1 MIQND
6 ELLCGKNYQM
16 GNIKYLKPEDK
27 KNFESNSSFPG
38 EEGNPFDK
46 ILRALEKIN
55 KIPSFLFVIFIFFL
69 DGILTTFTINNWVI
83 LFAFSISDTLVISLA
98 PALKISF
105 GSYKSQVLIL
115 TILRSV
121 FIWLP
126 YPFNLILQII
136 GLLLVVYGFLIEPA
150 VVKISLMKHK
160 FGNFNEIVH
169 FIHLADIHLE
179 QLSLREL
186 KILNIVKQK
195 KPDFVLFTGDFLNL
209 SNNRD
214 KKSIKEIITFLNQIN
229 TISPIYYV
237 TGSPAVDLEESIHE
251 ISNNIAGLHLNN
263 ENHLIKVGNV
273 AINLIG
279 ITCSHHPHLDVIHI
293 LKLLDQNNLN
303 FLLYHSPDIIYEIGE
318 TDKLDLILSGH
329 THGGQVCLPL
339 FGALF
344 TGSLYG
350 RKLQSGLY
358 KIHNTM
364 LYISRGIGLEGLGAP
379 RVRFLCPPEI
389 IDWII
394 EI

>member
-1 MIQND
+1 
-6 ELLCGKNYQM
+6 M
-16 GNIKYLKPEDK
+16 GNIKYLNPEDK
-27 KNFESNSSFPG
+27 KQFESYSSFPG

-46 ILRALEKIN
+46 ILRALDKIN
-55 KIPSFLFVIFIFFL
+55 RIPSFLFVFFLFFL
-69 DGILTTFTINNWVI
+69 DGILTIFNINNWII
-83 LFAFSISDTLVISLA
+83 LFAFSMSDTLVISLA

-126 YPFNLILQII
+126 YPYNLLLQII
-136 GLLLVVYGFLIEPA
+136 GVLLVIYGFLIEPSEI
-150 VVKISLMKHK
+150 KISIMRHK
-160 FGNFNEIVH
+160 FGNSNEIVH

-186 KILNIVKQK
+186 KILKIIKQK

-214 KKSIKEIITFLNQIN
+214 SKSIKEIITFLNQIN
-229 TISPIYYV
+229 SISPIYYV
-237 TGSPAVDLEESIHE
+237 TGSPAVDLEESVHE
-251 ISNNIAGLHLNN
+251 ISNNITAIHLKND
-263 ENHLIKVGNV
+263 NHLIRVGNV

-279 ITCSHHPHLDVIHI
+279 ITCSHRPHLDVIFLPQLI
-293 LKLLDQNNLN
+293 DPKKIN
-303 FLLYHSPDIIYEIGE
+303 FLLYHSPDIIYEIKE
-318 TDKLDLILSGH
+318 TDKLKLILSGH
-329 THGGQVCLPL
+329 THGGQVCLPII
-339 FGALF
+339 GALF

-350 RKLQSGLY
+350 RTLQSGLY
-358 KIHNTM
+358 KIHDTM

-389 IDWII
+389 IEWLI